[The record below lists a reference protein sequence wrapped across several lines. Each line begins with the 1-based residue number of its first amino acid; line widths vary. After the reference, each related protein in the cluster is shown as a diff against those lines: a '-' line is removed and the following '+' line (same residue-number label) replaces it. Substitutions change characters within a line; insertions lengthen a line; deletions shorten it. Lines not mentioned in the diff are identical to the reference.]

1 MIGIVNT
8 VRNGSGS
15 GMLKIKKEYKP
26 SDGVLEYMTIIRVME
41 DTDKFGQLLQ
51 NMVNFMDKHL
61 PKEVEAKGPLGI

>member
-1 MIGIVNT
+1 VGKRILKKEALVEL
-8 VRNGSGS
+8 
-15 GMLKIKKEYKP
+15 LKIPKKDYKP

-61 PKEVEAKGPLGI
+61 PKEVKAKGPLGI